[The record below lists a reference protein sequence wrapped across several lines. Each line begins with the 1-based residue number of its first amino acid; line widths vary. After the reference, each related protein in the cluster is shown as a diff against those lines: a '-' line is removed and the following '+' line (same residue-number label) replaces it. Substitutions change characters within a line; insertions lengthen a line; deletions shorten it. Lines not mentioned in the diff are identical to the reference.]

1 MTQVRSVSFAAVLLA
16 CAGGWPTA
24 STADS
29 VHFPPRGSP
38 ERNAIMHAMRMAGDL
53 PDSELVID
61 YLKVRGDWAWMRV
74 HPKSQEDA
82 QKYKSESAL
91 VHREGAGWKIVDQ
104 TCAGADCGD
113 AKELAR
119 IEAAF
124 PQAPKGIFEP
134 VPAGGSWGH

>member
-1 MTQVRSVSFAAVLLA
+1 LA
-16 CAGGWPTA
+16 SAEVWSAGSA
-24 STADS
+24 ADS

-53 PDSELVID
+53 PNSELVID

-74 HPKSQEDA
+74 HPKSPEEARQ
-82 QKYKSESAL
+82 YKSESAL
-91 VHREGAGWKIVDQ
+91 VHREGAGWKIEDQ
-104 TCAGADCGD
+104 TCAGAECSD
-113 AKELAR
+113 AKELER

-134 VPAGGSWGH
+134 VPASGSWGR